1 MSLPFVTSVRRAV
14 KEWAGFQASASDSAG
29 ITVLEKQQQPLR
41 NRPNHIENH
50 EIKMAKLADL
60 IWKNAELL
68 RGAFKENECRKIIL
82 PFTILRRLDC
92 VLAPTCDAVR
102 TKYEAIKDKGYDL
115 DKFLTRTSGY
125 PFFNTSRFTLPGV
138 VETPDGVRDN
148 LEAMINGFSQNVRD
162 IFEKFGFIATIDKLA
177 EKNRLFLVTQCF
189 AETDLRATDE
199 NGMAVVTNHDMG
211 QAFEELL
218 RKFND
223 VSLRENSTPHAM

>member
-1 MSLPFVTSVRRAV
+1 M
-14 KEWAGFQASASDSAG
+14 
-29 ITVLEKQQQPLR
+29 
-41 NRPNHIENH
+41 
-50 EIKMAKLADL
+50 
-60 IWKNAELL
+60 
-68 RGAFKENECRKIIL
+68 
-82 PFTILRRLDC
+82 
-92 VLAPTCDAVR
+92 
-102 TKYEAIKDKGYDL
+102 
-115 DKFLTRTSGY
+115 
-125 PFFNTSRFTLPGV
+125 
-138 VETPDGVRDN
+138 
-148 LEAMINGFSQNVRD
+148 RD